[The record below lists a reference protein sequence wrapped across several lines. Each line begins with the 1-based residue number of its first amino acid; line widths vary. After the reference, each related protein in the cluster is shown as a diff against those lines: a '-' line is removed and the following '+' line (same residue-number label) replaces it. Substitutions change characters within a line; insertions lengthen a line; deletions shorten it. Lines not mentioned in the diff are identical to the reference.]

1 MEPVGEASTDA
12 ESGMIMR
19 NPSISRHARRSLGAG
34 LAAAALLLAGCN
46 RGPSPEV
53 QQKLQQLET
62 VSAEKDSLLQQVA
75 DNAKLMSD
83 ISATLA
89 TVKYHPPASLA
100 SPAESPSSA
109 ARDSLLWRIKD
120 VTSRVNEAESR
131 LSASRSRVRHLTHLS
146 DSLKAT
152 LDTTIAQLQGTI
164 DQQKATIADLTE
176 QVTTLQTQN
185 QQLTARNV
193 ALTDTLNTVTTRE
206 NTAYYIV
213 GTKDSLLKAGI
224 IVKEGGA
231 RFLFIFGKRGETLA
245 PARDLNPDAFTRIN
259 LRTDTTIALPDTTAH
274 YKIVSRQDLNY
285 LAAPPDDHGRV
296 QGEVAIANPSDFWAA
311 SKYLIL
317 VKE

>member
-1 MEPVGEASTDA
+1 MQTPSLPHHVRRVFGVGLT
-12 ESGMIMR
+12 
-19 NPSISRHARRSLGAG
+19 
-34 LAAAALLLAGCN
+34 AAAVLAAGCN

-53 QQKLQQLET
+53 QQKLAQLET

-100 SPAESPSSA
+100 TPAESPSSA
-109 ARDSLLWRIKD
+109 ARDSLLWRLKD

-152 LDTTIAQLQGTI
+152 LDTTIAQLQGTL
-164 DQQKATIADLTE
+164 DQQKATIADLTN

-185 QQLTARNV
+185 QQLTVQNA
-193 ALTDTLNTVTTRE
+193 ALTDTLNTVSTRE

-224 IVKEGGA
+224 IEKQGGA
-231 RFLFIFGKRGETLA
+231 RFLFIFGKRGETLS
-245 PARDLNPDAFTRIN
+245 PARDLNPDQFTRIN
-259 LRTDTTIALPDTTAH
+259 LRTDTTIALPDSSAR
-274 YKIVSRQDLNY
+274 YKVVSRQDLNY

-296 QGEVAIANPSDFWAA
+296 QGELAIAQPTAFWAA

-317 VKE
+317 VRD